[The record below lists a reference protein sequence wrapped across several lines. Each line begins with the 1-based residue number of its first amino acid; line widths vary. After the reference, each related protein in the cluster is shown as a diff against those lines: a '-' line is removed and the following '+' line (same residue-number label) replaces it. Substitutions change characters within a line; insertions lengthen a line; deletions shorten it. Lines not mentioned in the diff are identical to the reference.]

1 MRETLV
7 FGKFAGI
14 HCPGVR
20 MPLPRKSIGFFLCAC
35 LVALAAADSST
46 RYSIDSQKSK
56 IEIQVAREGFF
67 KAFGHDHLVTAPQF
81 SGEVRVDQAKL
92 GDSSVNLT
100 IDAKSLTVVDPGES
114 EK

>member
-1 MRETLV
+1 MREILV

-20 MPLPRKSIGFFLCAC
+20 MLLPRKSIGFFLCAG
-35 LVALAAADSST
+35 LVALAAAADSST
-46 RYSIDSQKSK
+46 RYSIDSQRSK

-67 KAFGHDHLVTAPQF
+67 KAFGHDHLVSAPQF

-92 GDSSVNLT
+92 GDSSVN
-100 IDAKSLTVVDPGES
+100 
-114 EK
+114 